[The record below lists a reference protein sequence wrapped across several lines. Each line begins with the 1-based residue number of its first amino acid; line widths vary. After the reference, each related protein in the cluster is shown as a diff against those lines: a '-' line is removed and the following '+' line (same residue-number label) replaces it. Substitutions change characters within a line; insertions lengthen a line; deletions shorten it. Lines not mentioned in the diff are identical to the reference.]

1 MKTEFIQFL
10 RTKIGQHVEGNA
22 APFSNWLNGKIHS
35 VAETGEVEMGFTVRA
50 EMLNPFAVAHGGALS
65 AMMDEAMG
73 MQLFIKSADDEA
85 YLALNLTVDFMKSAK
100 LGEELISSVEVVRKG
115 RRTATLRCQLRNA
128 KGELIAQA
136 SSNFLT
142 IS

>member
-1 MKTEFIQFL
+1 MKTEFIAFL
-10 RTKIGQHVEGNA
+10 RTQIGKHVEGNA

-35 VAETGEVEMGFTVRA
+35 VSETGDVQMGFIVRE
-50 EMLNPFAVAHGGALS
+50 EMLNPFQVAHGGALS

-73 MQLFIKSADDEA
+73 MQLFIKSAEDEA
-85 YLALNLTVDFMKSAK
+85 YLALNLTVDFMKSARV
-100 LGEELISSVEVVRKG
+100 GEELVSIVEVVRKG
-115 RRTATLRCQLRNA
+115 KRTATLRCQLVNA
-128 KGELIAQA
+128 KGDIVAQA